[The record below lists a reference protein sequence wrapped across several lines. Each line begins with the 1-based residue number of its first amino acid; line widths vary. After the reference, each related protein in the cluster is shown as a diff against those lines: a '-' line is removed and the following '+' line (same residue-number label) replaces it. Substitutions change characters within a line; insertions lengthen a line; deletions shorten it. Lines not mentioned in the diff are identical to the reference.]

1 MKEETKHFIA
11 EYKQIKEWEEQHKD
25 NYIDFNNYFKY
36 SGQVEPTKVLISHYK
51 YNSNSNCNDL
61 HEHYINKKHYEK
73 LWEDKAN
80 KNYPGRFS
88 AEVEA
93 YYWAEAENS
102 TCSNKNQRHG
112 NQQNDS

>member
-1 MKEETKHFIA
+1 MKEETKYIIQ
-11 EYKQIKEWEEQHKD
+11 EYKEMQEWKERWEANHIKMED
-25 NYIDFNNYFKY
+25 YFKY

-93 YYWAEAENS
+93 YYWDEAENS